1 MIRLLVRGA
10 LGVALMLLVPLLVLV
25 AAFLVFFGPSWRDYW
40 YDDEL
45 VRRLRTAPLRHSQV
59 HGEDVTTPIID
70 VFPDGM
76 TADNALRY
84 LGVNGFSCTSIG
96 DASDDRAELACKR
109 VMKGVALICGQTWTI
124 RLFLNRERTLVGR
137 KAILD
142 QVCI

>member
-1 MIRLLVRGA
+1 MIRFLTWLA
-10 LGVALMLLVPLLVLV
+10 VAVIVMPLVLV
-25 AAFLVFFGPSWRDYW
+25 AVILLSFGPSWRDYW

-96 DASDDRAELACKR
+96 DALDDRAELACKR

-124 RLFLNRERTLVGR
+124 RLFLNRERTLVRR
-137 KAILD
+137 KATLD